1 MSYVRCQRCGR
12 PVCADCQRPAPV
24 GVQCPDCV
32 AEAAAAVP
40 AKRTTLGGQLRQG
53 PPVVTLTFV
62 GLCVASYVIGL
73 VNPAWVD
80 ELAFNPLL
88 GQAEPYRFLTA
99 AFLHASTIH
108 IASNLIALWFI
119 GPYLEQALGRA
130 RFATLYLLSAVG
142 GQVGVV
148 LLAGPTHSWSTWVV
162 GASGAVF
169 GLFGA
174 IFFVMRRLGGNASG
188 IIGVIVLNVVIGF
201 VVPGIAWQAHAGGL
215 VVGALLGAAYAFA
228 PPARRRLVAVA
239 APVAL
244 VVVMVVAVKLV
255 YASVNIVF
263 L

>member
-24 GVQCPDCV
+24 GVQCVDCV

-40 AKRTTLGGQLRQG
+40 ARRTVFGGQVRQG
-53 PPVVTLTFV
+53 PPVVTFTFI
-62 GLCVASYVIGL
+62 GLSVISYIIGL
-73 VNPAWVD
+73 VHPQWVD
-80 ELAFNPLL
+80 DLAFNPVY
-88 GQAEPYRFLTA
+88 GTVDPYRFVTA

-108 IASNLIALWFI
+108 IASNMIALWFV

-130 RFATLYLLSAVG
+130 RFTTLYLMSAVG

-148 LLAGPTHSWSTWVV
+148 LLAGPTHSWTTWVV

-174 IFFVMRRLGGNASG
+174 IFFVMRRLAGNASG

-215 VVGALLGAAYAFA
+215 VTGALLGAAYAFA
-228 PPARRRLVAVA
+228 PAGYRRVVAIAAPVVLAAVMLVAVN
-239 APVAL
+239 VA
-244 VVVMVVAVKLV
+244 
-255 YASVNIVF
+255 YASIGLDF
-263 L
+263 F